1 MNERHV
7 PAEELPS
14 AAPDVPLDAALATPE
29 EELSGDPADFSAVG
43 GPDSE
48 PAYGRTRALA
58 GEYPFNEQ
66 GGPYDRDEPS
76 QVERGGIQTH
86 HRAPDRATR

>member
-1 MNERHV
+1 MSERHI

-14 AAPDVPLDAALATPE
+14 AAPDVPLDVALATPE
-29 EELSGDPADFSAVG
+29 EELFGDPPDFSAVG
-43 GPDSE
+43 GPDTE

-76 QVERGGIQTH
+76 HVERGGIQTH
-86 HRAPDRATR
+86 RHLERKF

>member
-1 MNERHV
+1 MNERHIPV
-7 PAEELPS
+7 EDLPS
-14 AAPDVPLDAALATPE
+14 AAPDVPLDVAVATPE
-29 EELSGDPADFSAVG
+29 EELFGDPPDFSAVG

-76 QVERGGIQTH
+76 HVERGGLHQTH
-86 HRAPDRATR
+86 HVAPEPKS